1 MLSGSRPRG
10 ELTLIQIRR
19 VLFIFL
25 LLLSCAGVL
34 FFGIRDYLL
43 IARSVSLS
51 QGELKIRG
59 ETVLYLS
66 IVFSA
71 AILFAFSI
79 VLLRSRNISREL
91 DKISDMTRYGN
102 FSIEGSLGRI
112 GPLGDKILQLNQRL
126 TELNAMKSLRISS
139 LASINAFLLNNSRLA
154 LLVTDITGKITNVS
168 ARCLE
173 KLKKET
179 GEVVGRHIT
188 DVLPELDF
196 QSSVATIEKQRGEL
210 ELSDLKESPTL
221 YPVQNSR
228 NELSNII
235 FVLGKEEI
243 VTKISKYAEERS
255 KPISQVTKLVRKY
268 FRGRPRGRGE

>member
-1 MLSGSRPRG
+1 
-10 ELTLIQIRR
+10 LIQIRR
-19 VLFIFL
+19 FLFIFL
-25 LLLSCAGVL
+25 LLLGCAGVL

-43 IARSVSLS
+43 ITRSGSWS
-51 QGELKIRG
+51 QEELKIRG

-66 IVFSA
+66 FVFSA
-71 AILFAFSI
+71 AILLAFSL

-102 FSIEGSLGRI
+102 FSIEGSLGRL
-112 GPLGDKILQLNQRL
+112 GPLGQKILQLNQRL

-154 LLVTDITGKITNVS
+154 LLVTDITGKITNIS

-179 GEVVGRHIT
+179 GEVVGRHVT
-188 DVLPELDF
+188 EVLPELDF
-196 QSSVATIEKQRGEL
+196 QTSVSKIEKQPGEL

-221 YPVQNSR
+221 YPVFNSK

-235 FVLGKEEI
+235 CVLGKEEI
-243 VTKISKYAEERS
+243 VTKIAKLAEERS
-255 KPISQVTKLVRKY
+255 KPISRVTKLMRRY
-268 FRGRPRGRGE
+268 IRGRSRDSGE

>member
-1 MLSGSRPRG
+1 
-10 ELTLIQIRR
+10 LIQIRR
-19 VLFIFL
+19 ILFIFL

-34 FFGIRDYLL
+34 FFGVRDYLL

-51 QGELKIRG
+51 LEELKIRG

-66 IVFSA
+66 IVFA
-71 AILFAFSI
+71 VAILLAFSI
-79 VLLRSRNISREL
+79 VLLRSRNIFREL

-112 GPLGDKILQLNQRL
+112 GPLGEKILQLNQRL

-154 LLVTDITGKITNVS
+154 LLVTDITGKITNAS

-179 GEVVGRHIT
+179 GEVVGRYVT
-188 DVLPELDF
+188 EVLPELDY
-196 QSSVATIEKQRGEL
+196 QSAIGKIEKQHGEL

-221 YPVQNSR
+221 YPVFNSK

-235 FVLGKEEI
+235 CILGKEEI
-243 VTKISKYAEERS
+243 VTKISKHAEERL
-255 KPISQVTKLVRKY
+255 KPSSRVTKLVRRY
-268 FRGRPRGRGE
+268 LRGRPKD

>member
-1 MLSGSRPRG
+1 
-10 ELTLIQIRR
+10 LIQIRR
-19 VLFIFL
+19 VLFVFL

-43 IARSVSLS
+43 IDRSAPLS

-71 AILFAFSI
+71 ANLLAFSL

-102 FSIEGSLGRI
+102 FSIQGSLGRI

-126 TELNAMKSLRISS
+126 TELNEMKSLRISS
-139 LASINAFLLNNSRLA
+139 LVSINSFLMNNSRLA
-154 LLVTDITGKITNVS
+154 MLVTDITGKITS
-168 ARCLE
+168 ASSRCLE
-173 KLKKET
+173 RLKKEPE
-179 GEVVGRHIT
+179 EVVGRHIT
-188 DVLPELDF
+188 EVIPELDF
-196 QSSVATIEKQRGEL
+196 QSSIATMEKQPGKL
-210 ELSDLKESPTL
+210 ELLDLKESLTL
-221 YPVQNSR
+221 YPVFNSR

-235 FVLGKEEI
+235 CVLGREEI
-243 VTKISKYAEERS
+243 VTKISKHVEERT
-255 KPISQVTKLVRKY
+255 KPASQVTKLVRRY
-268 FRGRPRGRGE
+268 IRGRSKNRRE

>member
-1 MLSGSRPRG
+1 
-10 ELTLIQIRR
+10 LIQIRR
-19 VLFIFL
+19 ILFIFL

-34 FFGIRDYLL
+34 FFGVRDYLL

-51 QGELKIRG
+51 LEELKIRG

-66 IVFSA
+66 IVFA
-71 AILFAFSI
+71 VAILLAFSI
-79 VLLRSRNISREL
+79 VLLRSRNIFREL

-112 GPLGDKILQLNQRL
+112 GPLGEKILQLNQRL

-154 LLVTDITGKITNVS
+154 LLVTDITGKITNAS

-179 GEVVGRHIT
+179 GEVVGRYVT
-188 DVLPELDF
+188 EVLPELDY
-196 QSSVATIEKQRGEL
+196 QSAIGKIEKQHGEL

-221 YPVQNSR
+221 YPVFNSK

-235 FVLGKEEI
+235 CILGKEEI
-243 VTKISKYAEERS
+243 VTKISKHTEERLRPS
-255 KPISQVTKLVRKY
+255 SRVTKLVRRY
-268 FRGRPRGRGE
+268 LRGRPKD

>member
-1 MLSGSRPRG
+1 
-10 ELTLIQIRR
+10 LIQIRR
-19 VLFIFL
+19 FLFIFL
-25 LLLSCAGVL
+25 LLLGCAAVL

-43 IARSVSLS
+43 INRSGSWS
-51 QGELKIRG
+51 QEELKIRG

-71 AILFAFSI
+71 AILLSFSF

-102 FSIEGSLGRI
+102 FSIAGSLGKL

-126 TELNAMKSLRISS
+126 TELNEMKSLRISS

-154 LLVTDITGKITNVS
+154 LLVSDITGKITNVS
-168 ARCLE
+168 ARFLE
-173 KLKKET
+173 KLKIER

-188 DVLPELDF
+188 EVLPDLDY
-196 QSSVATIEKQRGEL
+196 QSAIAMIEKQRGEL
-210 ELSDLKESPTL
+210 EIGDLKETPTL
-221 YPVQNSR
+221 YPVFNSK

-235 FVLGKEEI
+235 CVLGKEEI
-243 VTKISKYAEERS
+243 VTKISKYAEEHSR
-255 KPISQVTKLVRKY
+255 QVSRVTNLVRRY
-268 FRGRPRGRGE
+268 FGGRPKKRGE

>member
-1 MLSGSRPRG
+1 
-10 ELTLIQIRR
+10 LIQIRR
-19 VLFIFL
+19 ILFIFL

-34 FFGIRDYLL
+34 FFGVRDYLL

-51 QGELKIRG
+51 QVELKIRG

-66 IVFSA
+66 IVFA
-71 AILFAFSI
+71 VAILLAFSI
-79 VLLRSRNISREL
+79 VLLRSRNIFREL

-112 GPLGDKILQLNQRL
+112 GPLGEKILQLNQRL

-154 LLVTDITGKITNVS
+154 LLVTDITGKITNAS

-179 GEVVGRHIT
+179 GEVVGRHVT
-188 DVLPELDF
+188 ELLPELDY
-196 QSSVATIEKQRGEL
+196 QSAIGKIEKQHGEL

-221 YPVQNSR
+221 YPVFNSK

-235 FVLGKEEI
+235 CILGKEEI
-243 VTKISKYAEERS
+243 VTKISKHTEERLRPS
-255 KPISQVTKLVRKY
+255 SRVTKLVRRY
-268 FRGRPRGRGE
+268 LRGRPKD

>member
-1 MLSGSRPRG
+1 
-10 ELTLIQIRR
+10 LIQIRR
-19 VLFIFL
+19 SLFIFL
-25 LLLSCAGVL
+25 LLLGCAGVL
-34 FFGIRDYLL
+34 FFGVRDYLL

-51 QGELKIRG
+51 LEELKIRG

-66 IVFSA
+66 IVFA
-71 AILFAFSI
+71 VAILLAFSI
-79 VLLRSRNISREL
+79 VLLRSRNIFREL

-112 GPLGDKILQLNQRL
+112 GPLGEKILQLNQRL

-154 LLVTDITGKITNVS
+154 LLVTDITGKITNAS

-179 GEVVGRHIT
+179 GEVVGKHVT
-188 DVLPELDF
+188 ELLPELDY
-196 QSSVATIEKQRGEL
+196 QSAIGTIEKQRGEL
-210 ELSDLKESPTL
+210 QLSDLKESPTL
-221 YPVQNSR
+221 YPVFNSK

-235 FVLGKEEI
+235 CILGKEEI
-243 VTKISKYAEERS
+243 VTKISKHAEERL
-255 KPISQVTKLVRKY
+255 KPSSRVTKLVRRY
-268 FRGRPRGRGE
+268 LRGRPKD

>member
-1 MLSGSRPRG
+1 M
-10 ELTLIQIRR
+10 IQIRR
-19 VLFIFL
+19 ILFIFL

-43 IARSVSLS
+43 IARSISLS

-71 AILFAFSI
+71 AIVLLFSF

-102 FSIEGSLGRI
+102 FTIQGSLGRL
-112 GPLGDKILQLNQRL
+112 GPLGEKILQLNQRL
-126 TELNAMKSLRISS
+126 IDLNEMKSLRISS

-154 LLVTDITGKITNVS
+154 LLVSDITGKITNVS
-168 ARCLE
+168 ARCRE
-173 KLKKET
+173 RLKKET

-188 DVLPELDF
+188 EVLPELDY
-196 QSSVATIEKQRGEL
+196 QSVIGRIEKQHGEL
-210 ELSDLKESPTL
+210 ELGELKETPTL
-221 YPVQNSR
+221 YPVFNSK

-235 FVLGKEEI
+235 CVLGKEEI

-255 KPISQVTKLVRKY
+255 KQASRVTKLVRKV
-268 FRGRPRGRGE
+268 FIGRAKDRSR

>member
-1 MLSGSRPRG
+1 
-10 ELTLIQIRR
+10 LIQIRR
-19 VLFIFL
+19 ILFIFL

-34 FFGIRDYLL
+34 FFGVRDYLL

-51 QGELKIRG
+51 LEELKIRG

-66 IVFSA
+66 IVFA
-71 AILFAFSI
+71 VAILLAFSV
-79 VLLRSRNISREL
+79 VLLRSRNIFREL

-112 GPLGDKILQLNQRL
+112 GPLGEKILQLNQRL

-154 LLVTDITGKITNVS
+154 LLVTDITGKITNAS

-179 GEVVGRHIT
+179 GEVVGRYVT
-188 DVLPELDF
+188 EVLPELDY
-196 QSSVATIEKQRGEL
+196 QSAIGKIEKQHGEL

-221 YPVQNSR
+221 YPVFNSK

-235 FVLGKEEI
+235 CILGKEEI
-243 VTKISKYAEERS
+243 VTKISKHTEERLRPS
-255 KPISQVTKLVRKY
+255 SRVTKLVRRY
-268 FRGRPRGRGE
+268 LRGRPKD

>member
-1 MLSGSRPRG
+1 M
-10 ELTLIQIRR
+10 IQIRR
-19 VLFIFL
+19 ILFVFL

-43 IARSVSLS
+43 ITRGVSMS

-66 IVFSA
+66 IVFSVA
-71 AILFAFSI
+71 FLLLFSF

-102 FSIEGSLGRI
+102 FSIEGSLGRL
-112 GPLGDKILQLNQRL
+112 GPLGEKILQLNQRL
-126 TELNAMKSLRISS
+126 TELNEMKSLRISS
-139 LASINAFLLNNSRLA
+139 LASINSFLLNNSRLA
-154 LLVTDITGKITNVS
+154 LLVSDITGKITNVS
-168 ARCLE
+168 ARFLE
-173 KLKKET
+173 RLKKEP

-188 DVLPELDF
+188 EVLPDLDY
-196 QSSVATIEKQRGEL
+196 QSVIGRMEKQHGEL
-210 ELSDLKESPTL
+210 ELGELKETPTL
-221 YPVQNSR
+221 YPVFNSK

-235 FVLGKEEI
+235 CVLGKEEI

-255 KPISQVTKLVRKY
+255 RQASPVTKLVRRY
-268 FRGRPRGRGE
+268 FGRRAKERGR

>member
-1 MLSGSRPRG
+1 
-10 ELTLIQIRR
+10 LIQIRR
-19 VLFIFL
+19 ILFIFL

-34 FFGIRDYLL
+34 FFGVRDYLL

-51 QGELKIRG
+51 QEELKIRG

-66 IVFSA
+66 IVFA
-71 AILFAFSI
+71 VAILLAFSI
-79 VLLRSRNISREL
+79 VLLRSRNIFREL

-112 GPLGDKILQLNQRL
+112 GPLGEKILQLNQRL

-154 LLVTDITGKITNVS
+154 LLVTDITGKITNAS

-179 GEVVGRHIT
+179 GEVVGRHVT
-188 DVLPELDF
+188 ELLPELDY
-196 QSSVATIEKQRGEL
+196 QSAIGKIEKQHGEL

-221 YPVQNSR
+221 YPVFNSK

-235 FVLGKEEI
+235 CILGKEEI
-243 VTKISKYAEERS
+243 VTKISKHTEERLRPS
-255 KPISQVTKLVRKY
+255 SRVTKLVRRY
-268 FRGRPRGRGE
+268 LRGRPKD